1 MEEKTMKV
9 TEDRR
14 VKWDE
19 LESGR
24 CYYAVCCGDI
34 SKVFLQNKI
43 NDQKMLVYH
52 QNIDFYN
59 EEFYSDNGIVDCP
72 GSYRNKL
79 NAFFWNEE
87 DARDYIK
94 TEEYQNDLRDHNRYC
109 DELDEML
116 DWSLLDWDL

>member
-72 GSYRNKL
+72 GSYGNKL
-79 NAFFWNEE
+79 NAFFWKEE
-87 DARDYIK
+87 DAKNHIETDKYKRDLK
-94 TEEYQNDLRDHNRYC
+94 EHRDSC
-109 DELDEML
+109 KVLDELL
-116 DWSLLDWDL
+116 W